1 LGAPFP
7 DRHPIDNLK
16 TMDADSIF
24 ALASYQALLARAYKA
39 YGRLI
44 FSRWRTDL
52 PADIFIEDRREN

>member
-1 LGAPFP
+1 
-7 DRHPIDNLK
+7 
-16 TMDADSIF
+16 MDADSIF